1 MDLRIRHFPWA
12 TIINMVT
19 VSLGSLIGLLL
30 GKSFSEA
37 YQTILFQALG
47 LGTLLL
53 GIKMALQLP
62 NGYLLVFLFSL
73 ILGGLSGEFLG
84 IQDALGN
91 GSEWLKMIFSI
102 GNPRFTEGLITA
114 FLLFC
119 VGSVTILGAL
129 EEGLEGK
136 RELLLI
142 KSLLDGFASI
152 ALATTFG
159 IGVLF
164 SVFPMLIVQGGI
176 TLLAGWLKP
185 FLGQSR
191 LALLSS
197 VGGVLIIGLGFQLLD
212 IIRLNLEN
220 LLPALFWIFPLAFLV
235 ERTGL
240 IDRLLRQ
247 KKPG

>member
-1 MDLRIRHFPWA
+1 MDRRQFYFPWA
-12 TIINMVT
+12 TMINMGTVT
-19 VSLGSLIGLLL
+19 LGSALGLYL
-30 GKSFSEA
+30 GNSFSEGL
-37 YQTILFQALG
+37 QSILFQALG

-53 GIKMALQLP
+53 GIKMALELP
-62 NGYLLVFLFSL
+62 NGYLIVFLFSL
-73 ILGGLSGEFLG
+73 ILGGLTGELLG
-84 IQDALGN
+84 IQSGLTQW
-91 GSEWLKMIFSI
+91 SETLKNSLSI

-142 KSLLDGFASI
+142 KSMLDGFSSI
-152 ALATTFG
+152 ALSATFG

-164 SVFPMLIVQGGI
+164 SILPMLIIQGGI
-176 TLLAGWLKP
+176 TLLAGFLKP
-185 FLGQSR
+185 YLDSIR

-197 VGGVLIIGLGFQLLD
+197 VGGVLIIGIGFQLLE
-212 IIRLNLEN
+212 IKSLNLEN
-220 LLPALFWIFPLAFLV
+220 LLPALLWVFPLAYLV

-240 IDRLLRQ
+240 IDRILRRASS
-247 KKPG
+247 